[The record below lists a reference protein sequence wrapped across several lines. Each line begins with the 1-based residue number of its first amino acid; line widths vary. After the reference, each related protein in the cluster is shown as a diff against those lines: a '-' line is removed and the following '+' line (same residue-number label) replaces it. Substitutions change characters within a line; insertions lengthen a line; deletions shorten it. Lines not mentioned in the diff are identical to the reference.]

1 MDRVPSI
8 ARPDW
13 QKAVESQGL
22 HYHSADGRPYWD
34 ESAHY
39 RFTRR
44 EVDDLER
51 ATYALDEMCLQAVE
65 YVIRENLFEQF
76 QVPPQFVDYVKLSW
90 ERDEV
95 TVYGRFDFAYDG
107 RSPPKLLEY
116 NADTPTAL
124 LEAAVV
130 QWFWFQDQYPR
141 LDQFNSIHERL
152 IEAWRTVGQFMAA
165 NPAPASSA
173 PIRPAPPPEMVFFTA
188 LGGHLEDYMTAN
200 YLRDT
205 AMQAGLVTHYLDV
218 EAVGWNAGRR
228 RFVDEK
234 ERALGWCFKLYP
246 WEWMVR
252 ERFAPHLLGARDS
265 TRWLEPPWKMILSNK
280 AILPA
285 LYDLFPDSPYLLP
298 ASLEPMDGPH
308 VRKPLL
314 GREGANVSIVGE
326 GGAVRAETGG
336 DYGGPYVYQ
345 RLHPLPTFAGRY
357 PVVGSWMVNGY
368 ACGIGIRED
377 ATPVTGNTS
386 RFVPHVFAG

>member
-130 QWFWFQDQYPR
+130 QWFWF
-141 LDQFNSIHERL
+141 
-152 IEAWRTVGQFMAA
+152 
-165 NPAPASSA
+165 
-173 PIRPAPPPEMVFFTA
+173 
-188 LGGHLEDYMTAN
+188 
-200 YLRDT
+200 
-205 AMQAGLVTHYLDV
+205 
-218 EAVGWNAGRR
+218 
-228 RFVDEK
+228 
-234 ERALGWCFKLYP
+234 
-246 WEWMVR
+246 
-252 ERFAPHLLGARDS
+252 
-265 TRWLEPPWKMILSNK
+265 
-280 AILPA
+280 
-285 LYDLFPDSPYLLP
+285 
-298 ASLEPMDGPH
+298 
-308 VRKPLL
+308 
-314 GREGANVSIVGE
+314 
-326 GGAVRAETGG
+326 
-336 DYGGPYVYQ
+336 
-345 RLHPLPTFAGRY
+345 
-357 PVVGSWMVNGY
+357 
-368 ACGIGIRED
+368 
-377 ATPVTGNTS
+377 
-386 RFVPHVFAG
+386 